1 MFHYIIVMIT
11 NNILYTYTNT
21 YSTSDNECKF
31 TYFYKTSILMQT
43 EVCFIKF
50 FKLHELIT

>member
-21 YSTSDNECKF
+21 YSTTDNECKF

-50 FKLHELIT
+50 F